1 MRWHIVTA
9 LISAAGML
17 AGHLPAQAQTFTTY
31 RCTDGSEFIA
41 AFYQGDKQA
50 HLQLDGKAM
59 ALRKRVSVSGS
70 RYTRGDITLRITKTG
85 TTLKRGRQLTE
96 CKVRRE

>member
-1 MRWHIVTA
+1 MRRHIITA
-9 LISAAGML
+9 LIGAAGI
-17 AGHLPAQAQTFTTY
+17 LPAQAQTFTTY

-41 AFYQGDKQA
+41 AFYQGAKQA
-50 HLQLDGKAM
+50 HLQLDVKAM

-70 RYTRGDITLRITKTG
+70 RYARGDITLRITKPG